1 MNKLNNKGFAIS
13 TMLYGLL
20 IILILI
26 ITTLMSTMSF
36 NRKNSKEFTD
46 TIVEELEKEDSDV
59 NKKLN
64 AKRNDSNVIIPNYST
79 DIVVYSVSTNSKD
92 IGTNLYTNTSYRLE
106 GSFYLGSKTG
116 ECSYLRRNPMASG
129 GNHSVYIG
137 NNAIDDSDFNIH
149 NDNTTIGFGVWVE
162 YYANVPNT
170 NSSTGDV
177 KVHIEDNLFSD
188 CNSIGTG
195 EIIIPTDQSFIK
207 P

>member
-1 MNKLNNKGFAIS
+1 
-13 TMLYGLL
+13 
-20 IILILI
+20 
-26 ITTLMSTMSF
+26 
-36 NRKNSKEFTD
+36 
-46 TIVEELEKEDSDV
+46 
-59 NKKLN
+59 
-64 AKRNDSNVIIPNYST
+64 
-79 DIVVYSVSTNSKD
+79 
-92 IGTNLYTNTSYRLE
+92 
-106 GSFYLGSKTG
+106 
-116 ECSYLRRNPMASG
+116 MASG

-195 EIIIPTDQSFIK
+195 EIIIPTDQSFIN